1 MEQRIAFCRA
11 DDGVTLA
18 WARSGRGPPLV
29 KAANWLS
36 HLEHDWKSPVWRPL
50 LERLGRH
57 HTVIR
62 YDERGCGLSDRE
74 VEDLGFE
81 AWVRDLE
88 AVVDAARLERFP
100 LLGISQGGPIAV
112 AYAVRHPERVSRLV
126 LYGSYLRGR
135 LRRSSSATAR
145 EEAETLVRLVRVG
158 WGKDVDAYRRLFASL
173 FWPGASLEEMRAFA
187 ELQRVSASPETAA
200 RITEA
205 FDGVDVSDLAPR
217 LDVPTLVLHVEGDA
231 RIPFD
236 EGRRAAALIP
246 GATFV
251 PLPGVNHV
259 LAPEDPAFEPF
270 VQQVEAFLG
279 VEATKEGTGLPEVAD
294 LTPREREVL
303 DLLARGLDNGSMA
316 EALFLSPKTVR
327 NHVSRIFA
335 KLGVGHR
342 GEAVVRGRELGFGR
356 DPGPASH
363 APPPPNRK
371 SGTSAS

>member
-1 MEQRIAFCRA
+1 MEQRIRFCRTG
-11 DDGVTLA
+11 DGVTLA
-18 WARSGRGPPLV
+18 WAASGEGPALI

-36 HLEHDWKSPVWRPL
+36 HLEYDWKSPVWRPL

-57 HTVIR
+57 NTVVR

-74 VEDLGFE
+74 VEDLSFD

-88 AVVDAARLERFP
+88 AVADAAGPERFP
-100 LLGISQGGPIAV
+100 LLGISQGGPIAI

-126 LYGSYLRGR
+126 LYGTYLRGR
-135 LRRSSSATAR
+135 LRRDPSPEAR
-145 EEAETLVRLVRVG
+145 EEAEALVRMVRLG
-158 WGKDVDAYRRLFASL
+158 WGKDTDAYHRLFASL
-173 FWPGASLEEMRAFA
+173 FWPDADLDQMRAFA

-200 RITEA
+200 RIVQG
-205 FDGVDVSDLAPR
+205 FDVVDVSELAPR
-217 LDVPTLVLHVEGDA
+217 ISVPTLVLHVEGDA

-236 EGRRAAALIP
+236 EGRRAASLIP
-246 GATFV
+246 GASFV

-270 VQQVEAFLG
+270 LEEVERFLLEDRAPG
-279 VEATKEGTGLPEVAD
+279 DRPLPDAEG

-303 DLLARGLDNGSMA
+303 DLLARGLDNAALA
-316 EALFLSPKTVR
+316 ESLFISPKTVR

-335 KLGVGHR
+335 KLGVSHR

-356 DPGPASH
+356 EA
-363 APPPPNRK
+363 
-371 SGTSAS
+371 